1 MTRPRR
7 RQKRERKEG
16 SDEDKGPDSKKSVS
30 SAEESEDKSDS
41 NMIMKLPNI
50 VRATVINRP
59 SKVVRSPYMAD
70 IVVEGWKDY
79 KTPVSFSLC
88 CSRGSWRGSL
98 SLPSTGLCWSDR
110 PWQSG
115 SGHAQDW
122 RHQVQIQPRPR
133 GHRGQYCRGQ
143 PYDV

>member
-16 SDEDKGPDSKKSVS
+16 SDDDHDQGPDSKKSVS

-41 NMIMKLPNI
+41 NIIMKLPNI

-79 KTPVSFSLC
+79 KTP
-88 CSRGSWRGSL
+88 G
-98 SLPSTGLCWSDR
+98 
-110 PWQSG
+110 
-115 SGHAQDW
+115 
-122 RHQVQIQPRPR
+122 QVQSLLFQGFLARFSVTPQ
-133 GHRGQYCRGQ
+133 HWA
-143 PYDV
+143 VLV

>member
-7 RQKRERKEG
+7 REKRERKEG

-30 SAEESEDKSDS
+30 SAEESEAKSDS
-41 NMIMKLPNI
+41 NIIMKLPNI

-79 KTPVSFSLC
+79 KTP
-88 CSRGSWRGSL
+88 G
-98 SLPSTGLCWSDR
+98 
-110 PWQSG
+110 
-115 SGHAQDW
+115 
-122 RHQVQIQPRPR
+122 QVQSLLFQGFLARFSVTPQ
-133 GHRGQYCRGQ
+133 HWA
-143 PYDV
+143 VLV